1 MKILKWIGV
10 SLLVLVMLWVEVVAF
25 FATIFKRDYEV
36 PDFKNTML

>member
-10 SLLVLVMLWVEVVAF
+10 SLLVLVMILVEVAAF